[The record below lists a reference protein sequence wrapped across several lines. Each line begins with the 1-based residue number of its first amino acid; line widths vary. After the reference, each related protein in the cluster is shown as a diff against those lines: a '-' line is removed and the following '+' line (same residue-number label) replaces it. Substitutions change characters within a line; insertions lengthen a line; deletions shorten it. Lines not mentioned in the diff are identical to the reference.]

1 MPFPFA
7 DAAALQHWL
16 LQNPAWVAA
25 AIALI
30 AFAESV
36 AIVGIAVPG
45 VALLGA
51 ASFVA
56 GTGTLSLPAS
66 LGAAFAGAVVGDGVS
81 FLLGRVFH
89 QDIKRAWPFRTH
101 PDWIANSERFFARH
115 GPMSVAIGRFVGP
128 IRPVIPLVAGMA
140 NMRTPT
146 FFLINVLSALA
157 WAPVYIAPGHVLGAA
172 VETRLAAPE
181 IVAGVLVSLAAAGG
195 LVWWIRRRTRT

>member
-1 MPFPFA
+1 MPFLA

-157 WAPVYIAPGHVLGAA
+157 WAPVYIAPGHALGAA